1 MCGNSMSYICNISS
15 MNINEIDLNLLRLF
29 DAIHATR
36 NVSRAAER
44 LNLSQPAASQG
55 LARLRALLDDALF
68 ERVAGGVR
76 PSPRAERLAPTVRT
90 ALAMLEQGLAED
102 GRFDPATDR
111 RRFRLH
117 MSDIGE
123 GRFLPTLMAH
133 IRKVAPHVGIDTQYL
148 EPAELSLALDIGK
161 IDFAFGFLP
170 QLKGMQR
177 VSLLS
182 DHYLVMVRQSHP
194 LASLSTKTAIR
205 NALGRLEFVAVRTHA
220 DTVKILRSLH
230 LEAQLRLTVA
240 HFTAL
245 PDIVRETDLAAIVPL
260 EIARAYPRGDYALLD
275 PGLPNSQFEVFLHWN
290 RRFQND
296 PGNQWFREQVV
307 KVFGQRA

>member
-1 MCGNSMSYICNISS
+1 MH
-15 MNINEIDLNLLRLF
+15 INDIDLNLLRLF
-29 DAIHATR
+29 DAIYATR

-68 ERVAGGVR
+68 ERVGGGVR

-90 ALAMLEQGLAED
+90 ALALLEQGLTED
-102 GRFDPATDR
+102 GHFNPATDL

-133 IRKVAPHVGIDTQYL
+133 LRKVAPHVGVDTQYL
-148 EPAELSLALDIGK
+148 EPAELNLALDIGK

-170 QLKGMQR
+170 QLKGMRR

-182 DHYLVMVRQSHP
+182 DHYLVLVRKSHP
-194 LASLSTKTAIR
+194 LASLSTRVAIR
-205 NALGRLEFVAVRTHA
+205 NALAKLEFVAVRTHA
-220 DTVKILRSLH
+220 DTVRILRALH
-230 LEAQLRLTVA
+230 LEAQLRLTVE

-245 PDIVRETDLAAIVPL
+245 PDIVRETDLAAIVPF
-260 EIARAYPRGDYALLD
+260 EIASGYPRRDYAVLD
-275 PGLPNSQFEVFLHWN
+275 PGFPNAQFEVFLHWN
-290 RRFQND
+290 RRFEND
-296 PGNQWFREQVV
+296 AGNRWFREQVV
-307 KVFGQRA
+307 KVFCKDG